1 MYYTVLLFYKYVTI
15 KDTPALMAYLRG
27 VCEALS
33 LKGRIILAEEGI
45 NGTLEGR
52 TEDAEKFLELFLAD
66 RRFKNIDVKKS
77 EGTGEAFPK
86 LSIKVRNEIVST
98 QFPKH
103 IDPRKKTGKH
113 LKPEELYKWYEEG
126 KDFVVVDMRN
136 SYEIKSGFFEKTVD
150 PGLKASRDLPSA
162 VEKLR
167 IHQDKT
173 IVTTCTGGVRCEKM
187 SAYLLDQ
194 GFKNVYQ
201 LHNGMHSYMEK
212 YPGKHFKGTL
222 YTFDNRKVMDFGGE
236 REVVGKCLDCSAQ
249 TEEYYDL
256 LNKEGEEEQV
266 LLCAICA
273 AKRSHSVRK

>member
-1 MYYTVLLFYKYVTI
+1 MYTVLLFYKYVTI
-15 KDTPALMAYLRG
+15 KNAPELMVYLRG

-45 NGTLEGR
+45 NGTLEGK
-52 TEDAEKFLELFLAD
+52 TENTDKFISLLVSD
-66 RRFKNIDVKKS
+66 RRFKDVDVKKS
-77 EGTGEAFPK
+77 GGNGNAFPK
-86 LSIKVRNEIVST
+86 LSIKVRDEIVST
-98 QFPKH
+98 KFPKS
-103 IDPRKKTGKH
+103 INPRKKTAEYI
-113 LKPEELYKWYEEG
+113 KPEELHEWYEKG
-126 KDFVVVDMRN
+126 KDFVVIDMRN
-136 SYEIKSGFFEKTVD
+136 SYEIKSGAFEKTVN

-162 VEKLR
+162 IEKLKVY
-167 IHQDKT
+167 QDKN
-173 IVTTCTGGVRCEKM
+173 IVTTCTGGIRCEKM

-236 REVVGKCLDCSAQ
+236 REIIGKCEDCGIA

-256 LNKEGEEEQV
+256 LLESKEEEQV
-266 LLCAICA
+266 LLCNACA
-273 AKRSHSVRK
+273 LAKGETVRK